1 MVEEQVLTMI
11 LKDGKST
18 GIIECG
24 LDEWYGISYK
34 IPRNKLKK
42 ASDLKYI
49 NNTGVYI
56 LLGDDEKTSNKI
68 AYIGETENIYTRLEQ
83 HNRNKDFWNECIVFM
98 SENNSLNKAHIKY
111 IEYELYVQATE
122 VKRYIVKNDAIP
134 TKSSLGSADEI
145 KARKFIEKIKVI
157 TSILG
162 YRLFDELINKD
173 EKITDDNENILY
185 LQYKGAIMGKAIA
198 TDEGIVI
205 LKGSQITN
213 DIKPSVS
220 PTLEK
225 YILKERSSEDIE
237 KGIYINNHLV
247 NSPSIAG
254 AILLGSNINGRTAWK
269 NKNGKTL
276 KEIQESKM

>member
-11 LKDGKST
+11 LKNGKST
-18 GIIECG
+18 GIIEYG

-42 ASDLKYI
+42 ASELKYI
-49 NNTGVYI
+49 NNTGIYI
-56 LLGDDEKTSNKI
+56 LLGDDEKTSNRI
-68 AYIGETENIYTRLEQ
+68 AYIGEAENIYTRLEQ

-111 IEYELYVQATE
+111 IEHELYVKATE
-122 VKRYIVKNDAIP
+122 VKRYIVKNDTIP
-134 TKSSLGSADEI
+134 AKASLGSADEI

-157 TSILG
+157 TSIVG

-173 EKITDDNENILY
+173 ENLNEDNENILY
-185 LQYKGAIMGKAIA
+185 LRYKGAIIGKALA

-225 YILKERSSEDIE
+225 YILKERSIEDIE
-237 KGIYINNHLV
+237 NGVYINNHLV
-247 NSPSIAG
+247 NSPSMAG
-254 AILLGSNINGRTAWK
+254 AILLGCNINGRVAWK

-276 KEIQESKM
+276 KELQENE